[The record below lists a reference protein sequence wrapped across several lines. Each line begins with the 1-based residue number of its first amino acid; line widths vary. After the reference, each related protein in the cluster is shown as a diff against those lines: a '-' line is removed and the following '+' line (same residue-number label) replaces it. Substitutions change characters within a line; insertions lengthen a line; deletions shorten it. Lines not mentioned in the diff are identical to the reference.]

1 VPPRALVTRPEPE
14 ARRWADQLCAGGI
27 EAEALP
33 LIEIIPPV
41 DPQPVRQAWALLGS
55 YAAVM
60 FVSAHAV
67 EQFFEQKP
75 HLPSVQ
81 WSQNAINTVAW
92 ATGPGTGRALLLAGL
107 APQQIEMP
115 GADAPQFDSEA
126 LWLRVGAQVRPG
138 QRVLIVRGADAQGME
153 AGRDWLGE
161 QLRRAGVQVDRV
173 LAYQRGVPVWSR
185 RAACTGGCSRQRWHG
200 LAVQQFRGHRQP
212 VGSLAGTGLERSAGS
227 GDASTHRSQRAA
239 GRLWCCLRVTPD
251 PGGRDVV
258 DKIVRMNPASIPEPA
273 VEPVGGEA
281 GSALAPPV
289 AGPTGL
295 ARGMVWAIGAVAT
308 VALAASG
315 FIWQKVSGMQ
325 EQLARQSA
333 DAGAASV
340 EARAMARQAMEQT
353 RETAARQALT
363 EARLSEVSLQR
374 TQLEELMQSLSRS
387 RDENLVVDIESAL
400 RLAQQQAQLTGSVDP
415 LLAALRSADQRIRR
429 AGQPRLTPLQRAIG
443 RDIDRI
449 KSATLADLPALLVK
463 LDELVRLVD
472 DLPVANAVGALPA
485 GGRAAVD
492 VRAEPQAWWQ
502 RGLAVI
508 GQEIRGLVRVS
519 RIEQPEAALLSPEQ
533 SFLLRENLKLKL
545 LNAKLALL
553 ARQLE
558 SARAD
563 LVAAST
569 ALSKYFDPASRKTQT
584 AATLLLQVQGQMRAT
599 DLPRLDDTLAALA
612 TAAAGR

>member
-1 VPPRALVTRPEPE
+1 
-14 ARRWADQLCAGGI
+14 
-27 EAEALP
+27 
-33 LIEIIPPV
+33 
-41 DPQPVRQAWALLGS
+41 
-55 YAAVM
+55 
-60 FVSAHAV
+60 
-67 EQFFEQKP
+67 
-75 HLPSVQ
+75 
-81 WSQNAINTVAW
+81 
-92 ATGPGTGRALLLAGL
+92 
-107 APQQIEMP
+107 
-115 GADAPQFDSEA
+115 
-126 LWLRVGAQVRPG
+126 
-138 QRVLIVRGADAQGME
+138 
-153 AGRDWLGE
+153 
-161 QLRRAGVQVDRV
+161 
-173 LAYQRGVPVWSR
+173 
-185 RAACTGGCSRQRWHG
+185 
-200 LAVQQFRGHRQP
+200 
-212 VGSLAGTGLERSAGS
+212 
-227 GDASTHRSQRAA
+227 
-239 GRLWCCLRVTPD
+239 
-251 PGGRDVV
+251 
-258 DKIVRMNPASIPEPA
+258 
-273 VEPVGGEA
+273 
-281 GSALAPPV
+281 
-289 AGPTGL
+289 
-295 ARGMVWAIGAVAT
+295 MVWAIGAVAT

-353 RETAARQALT
+353 RETAARQALI

-584 AATLLLQVQGQMRAT
+584 AASLLSQVQGQMRAT